1 MADYVYFHQ
10 ELLQLQEEVTKH
22 PPLIIALGSL
32 QNPDIGESLA
42 TVAHYLGIPVDE
54 TMSQSEVLAFADMLT
69 RKLYEERTGLVI
81 TTLH

>member
-10 ELLQLQEEVTKH
+10 ELLQLQEEVAKH
-22 PPLIIALGSL
+22 PELMLGLSTL
-32 QNPDIGESLA
+32 NNPDIGESLA

-54 TMSQSEVLAFADMLT
+54 TMNQAQLLAFADMLT

>member
-10 ELLQLQEEVTKH
+10 ELLQLQEEISKH
-22 PPLIIALGSL
+22 HELMLGLSTL
-32 QNPDIGESLA
+32 HNPDIGESLA

-54 TMSQSEVLAFADMLT
+54 TMNQSQLLAFADMLT

>member
-10 ELLQLQEEVTKH
+10 ELLQLQEEVAKH
-22 PPLIIALGSL
+22 PELMLGLSTL
-32 QNPDIGESLA
+32 HNPDIGESLA

-54 TMSQSEVLAFADMLT
+54 TMNQAQLLAFADTLT

>member
-10 ELLQLQEEVTKH
+10 ELLQLQEEVAKH
-22 PPLIIALGSL
+22 PELMLGLSTL
-32 QNPDIGESLA
+32 HNPDIGESLA
-42 TVAHYLGIPVDE
+42 TVTHYLGIPVDE
-54 TMSQSEVLAFADMLT
+54 TMSQAEVLAFADMLT